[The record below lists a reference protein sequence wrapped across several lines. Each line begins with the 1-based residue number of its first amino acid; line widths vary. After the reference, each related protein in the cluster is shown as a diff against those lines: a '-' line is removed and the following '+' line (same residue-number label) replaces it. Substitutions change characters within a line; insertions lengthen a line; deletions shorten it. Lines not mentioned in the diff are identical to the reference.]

1 MVTTF
6 TDLDVERAA
15 ILARLILTADELSRY
30 QSQIHAILDFI
41 SKLQMIPLDDVEPTT
56 QVAGLLN
63 VYRDDT
69 IDESRI
75 LSQEDA
81 LKNTPASHKGYF
93 KVPAILD
100 K

>member
-1 MVTTF
+1 MSAQSMQELSINSF
-6 TDLDVERAA
+6 LQAILDPIEAIRAAFINLPLAVVVQA

-63 VYRDDT
+63 V
-69 IDESRI
+69 
-75 LSQEDA
+75 
-81 LKNTPASHKGYF
+81 
-93 KVPAILD
+93 
-100 K
+100 